1 MSETKNKTLTLLI
14 DKFDIKIF
22 DKIEYTKKCATGIA
36 IFTLFTALITFD
48 NYRRNI
54 YNNEKI
60 IKKIKDENKIIESKI
75 EELIETNK
83 LIIKI
88 LEKHDERIDELIHYP
103 FITFES
109 KNSLQC
115 SSLSLSEL
123 SSHSEKVNE
132 DEDESHYLN
141 YYCSES
147 DEENKSIQSKESD
160 KSNKISEHQC
170 KKDIEDQEL
179 LNECYDVFPCNN
191 SKKASGLN
199 RLFGW
204 N

>member
-1 MSETKNKTLTLLI
+1 MSETKNKTLSLLI

-22 DKIEYTKKCATGIA
+22 DKIDFTKKCATGIA
-36 IFTLFTALITFD
+36 IFTLFTTLITFD

-60 IKKIKDENKIIESKI
+60 IKKIKDENKINAKKI
-75 EELIETNK
+75 DELIETNK
-83 LIIKI
+83 LIIKM
-88 LEKHDERIDELIHYP
+88 LEKQDERLNDLMQYP
-103 FITFES
+103 FITLTDN
-109 KNSLQC
+109 NSLQC

-123 SSHSEKVNE
+123 SIISDKEKEQDNI
-132 DEDESHYLN
+132 SNYLN
-141 YYCSES
+141 YYCSET
-147 DEENKSIQSKESD
+147 DEENKSIESD
-160 KSNKISEHQC
+160 KLIIKENQC
-170 KKDIEDQEL
+170 KKDLEDQEL
-179 LNECYDVFPCNN
+179 LNECYDDFPCNN